1 MNPNYAL
8 YAVSTMNEVVAHSLA
23 ARRTFMVLLTI
34 FAMLALALACIGIYG
49 VVAYLVT
56 QRTHEIGIR
65 MTLGAERRDIV
76 LLILGE
82 GLRMAIAGVAVG
94 IPAAFSLTRLMRSQ
108 LFGVSDHDLLTFI
121 AVSVVL
127 ISVALIACWL
137 PARRA
142 TRVDPIV
149 ALRSQ

>member
-1 MNPNYAL
+1 MD
-8 YAVSTMNEVVAHSLA
+8 EVVAHALA
-23 ARRTFMVLLTI
+23 ARRTFMILLMI
-34 FAMLALALACIGIYG
+34 FAVLALALACIGIYG
-49 VVAYLVT
+49 VVAYFVT
-56 QRTHEIGIR
+56 QRTPEIGIR
-65 MTLGAERRDIV
+65 MTLGAKRRDIL

-82 GLRMAIAGVAVG
+82 GLRMAIAGVVIG
-94 IPAAFSLTRLMRSQ
+94 IPIAFSLTRLMRSQ

-121 AVSVVL
+121 AVSLVL
-127 ISVALIACWL
+127 VAVALIACWL